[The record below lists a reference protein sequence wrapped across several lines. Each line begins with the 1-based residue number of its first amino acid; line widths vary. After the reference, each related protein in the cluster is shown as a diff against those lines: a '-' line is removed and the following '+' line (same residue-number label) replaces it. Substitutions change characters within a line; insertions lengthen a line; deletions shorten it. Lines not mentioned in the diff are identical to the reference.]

1 MTERISREALHG
13 AMEDLVGEGE
23 ETVASAA
30 RGAVGVAG
38 ATAVLSVT
46 LAFWLGRRKGR
57 RSKAVV
63 EVRRI

>member
-1 MTERISREALHG
+1 MSDRISREEIQA

-23 ETVASAA
+23 ETVAGAA
-30 RGAVGVAG
+30 KGAAG
-38 ATAVLSVT
+38 AAGAMAVLTVT
-46 LAFWLGRRKGR
+46 LAFLFGRRKGR